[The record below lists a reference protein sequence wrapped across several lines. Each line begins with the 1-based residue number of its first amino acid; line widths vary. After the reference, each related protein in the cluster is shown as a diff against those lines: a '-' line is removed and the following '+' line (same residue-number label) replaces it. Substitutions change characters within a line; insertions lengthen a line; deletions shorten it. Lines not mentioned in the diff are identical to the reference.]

1 MSDPSDL
8 YPVPGLE
15 VVGRGVYLRPRQPYE
30 LKALLF
36 HGEAAEDSLYY
47 SRETGKRYWL
57 PDGYEVSDS
66 PPMPENQ
73 ALNHTFIEE
82 SWDRFGKQI
91 NESASVAASN
101 AVFNIDANANQIS
114 SLRSD
119 QEAYYAL
126 RNSFLPFWCVYLSD
140 TTRLPKGAFD
150 FAAFPLP
157 APFSHN
163 DRAAYAKFFERYG
176 SHYVKRAW
184 VGGKATLAFIVE
196 KSADVSKEEIQAGI
210 KASFG
215 LGNVSGNA
223 NLQTSREKLL
233 NSSVCQVF
241 GAGGDETALAKLST
255 LDEAVYNRW
264 LDTIKDNPQVIHLE
278 LAGIWTLLDD
288 PEQSAALQAA
298 YQEETSFKPISA
310 ICGIN
315 RRIYFLRD
323 GYYFAYDL
331 DERKVVPDK
340 PKPITELCGELESPG
355 FAGFKFPDAAFTGSY
370 LSTPAKQSLSQK
382 MYLFKRDSVI
392 RIDILTRKIDEG
404 YPKRIAEEWPGLGFS
419 RVDAIL
425 NAGPDAVYFFKGE
438 NYVRYEMSEQC
449 YGVFEG
455 YPQAIKDRWIGVIFD
470 RIDAAIYWRFDKVY
484 FFSGDRYIRYD
495 MSNYRADAGYPKALP
510 SNYVQDWA
518 FFD

>member
-1 MSDPSDL
+1 M
-8 YPVPGLE
+8 
-15 VVGRGVYLRPRQPYE
+15 RGKP
-30 LKALLF
+30 A
-36 HGEAAEDSLYY
+36 
-47 SRETGKRYWL
+47 
-57 PDGYEVSDS
+57 GYEVSDS

-82 SWDRFGKQI
+82 SWDRFGKQV

-140 TTRLPKGAFD
+140 TAGLPPETFD
-150 FAAFPLP
+150 LAAFPIP
-157 APFSHN
+157 EPFSHSH
-163 DRAAYAKFFERYG
+163 RAAYAKFFERYG

-196 KSADVSKEEIQAGI
+196 KSSDVSKEEIQAGI

-215 LGNVSGNA
+215 LGGGATAGSA
-223 NLQTSREKLL
+223 NLQSSREKLL

-255 LDEAVYNRW
+255 LDEAVYNHW

-278 LAGIWTLLDD
+278 LAGLWTLLDN
-288 PEQSAALQAA
+288 PGQAAALQAA
-298 YQEETSFKPISA
+298 YKEEVAFQPISA
-310 ICGIN
+310 ICGIS
-315 RRIYFLRD
+315 RKIYFLRD

-331 DERKVVPDK
+331 DEHKVLPEK
-340 PKPITELCGELESPG
+340 PLPITRLCAELENPG
-355 FAGFKFPDAAFTGSY
+355 FTAFKRPDAAFTGSY
-370 LSTPAKQSLSQK
+370 LYDSAKRSLSQK
-382 MYLFKRDSVI
+382 IYLFKRDSVI
-392 RIDILTRKIDEG
+392 RVDIATRKIDEG
-404 YPKRIAEEWPGLGFS
+404 YPKLIADEWPGLGFS
-419 RVDAIL
+419 RIDAIL
-425 NAGPDAVYFFKGE
+425 NAGPDAVYFFKGDS
-438 NYVRYEMSEQC
+438 YVRYEMSERR
-449 YGVFEG
+449 YGIFEG
-455 YPQAIKDRWIGVIFD
+455 YPQSIKDRWIGVIFD

-484 FFSGDRYIRYD
+484 FFSGDQYIRYD
-495 MSNYRADAGYPKALP
+495 MSNFQADAGYPKAIP
-510 SNYVQDWA
+510 SNYVQDWQ